1 MRALLATVASLIAI
15 VTLNTSVPAIT
26 AGRQSDVRLSG
37 AGATFPETL
46 YKKWV
51 VEFQKAKPNVRVD
64 YRAIG
69 SGGGIKS
76 ITDKTVA
83 FAGSD
88 APLNKKELDGVGGAD
103 KILELPVAAGGL
115 VPAYNLPEVAS
126 PINFTGELL
135 ADIYL
140 GKITQWN
147 DPRLAAINSG
157 VQLPD
162 RPIVP
167 AYRSDSSG
175 TTFVWTSYL
184 ATQSTAFKETVGVGK
199 QVSWP
204 VGQGAPGNANVAT
217 IVSQTPGAV
226 GYVEESFAA
235 MNNIAFGKVKN
246 ASGAFVLAS
255 PATVSHATAA
265 AFEKPRDD
273 NRLIANI
280 WNSPKAD
287 AYPVSALTYL
297 IVYRDLSNLASKA
310 EAQALVDYLRWCLTS
325 GQPMAADLHY
335 APLYEATRAQVLA
348 ALSTLT
354 YKGEPLN
361 HTPAK

>member
-1 MRALLATVASLIAI
+1 MRALLATIASLVALL
-15 VTLNTSVPAIT
+15 TMGAAAPA
-26 AGRQSDVRLSG
+26 ARAAEDVRLSG

-51 VEFQKAKPNVRVD
+51 VDFQKAQPKVRVD

-76 ITDKTVA
+76 ISDKAVA

-88 APLNKKELDGVGGAD
+88 APLNKKELDGMGGAD
-103 KILELPVAAGGL
+103 KVLELPVAAGGL
-115 VPAYNLPEVAS
+115 VPAYNLPEVTS

-140 GKITQWN
+140 GKITNWN

-184 ATQSTAFKETVGVGK
+184 ATQSTPFKETVGVGK

-217 IVSQTPGAV
+217 IVSQTPGAI

-246 ASGAFVLAS
+246 PSGAFVLAS
-255 PATVSHATAA
+255 PAAVSHATSG

-273 NRLIANI
+273 GRLIANI
-280 WNSPKAD
+280 WNSPKAE
-287 AYPVSALTYL
+287 AYPISALTYV
-297 IVYRDLSNLASKA
+297 IVYRDLGNLSSKA
-310 EAQALVDYLRWCLTS
+310 EAQALVDYLRWCLTT
-325 GQPMAADLHY
+325 GQPMAAELHY
-335 APLYEATRAQVLA
+335 APLDDATRAQVLK
-348 ALSTLT
+348 ALTGLT
-354 YKGEPLN
+354 FKGEPLN
-361 HTPAK
+361 HSPAK